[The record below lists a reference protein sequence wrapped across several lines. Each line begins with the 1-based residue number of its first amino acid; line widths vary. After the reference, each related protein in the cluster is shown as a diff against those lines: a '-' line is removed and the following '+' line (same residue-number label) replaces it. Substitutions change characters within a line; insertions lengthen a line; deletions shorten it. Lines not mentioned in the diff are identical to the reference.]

1 MTLKATTARA
11 TRVLVVAES
20 AERQRLLR
28 AKLAEEEALE
38 PGDMS
43 GADLGS
49 ALRQARAGVMVV
61 ADLDLDEDQR
71 ETASRIA
78 EVGAGVVLLTDNA
91 EGAWVA
97 QLLAS
102 GARSVLR
109 RDCSGRQLAAAV
121 QAVAAGLT
129 ALEPEMV
136 QALLRPPLD
145 TIELEPGEEELT
157 PRETEVLRMMTAGL
171 SNREIASALGISEH
185 TVKFHIT
192 SIFGKLGT
200 SSRTEAVTE
209 GIRRGLVLL

>member
-1 MTLKATTARA
+1 MTLKVAAPQA
-11 TRVLVVAES
+11 TRVLVLAES
-20 AERQRLLR
+20 AERGRVLR
-28 AKLAEEEALE
+28 AKLLEEEAPE
-38 PGDMS
+38 PADIVT
-43 GADLGS
+43 ADLN
-49 ALRQARAGVMVV
+49 ATLRQARAGVVV
-61 ADLDLDEDQR
+61 IIDLDDDQR
-71 ETASRIA
+71 KTSSRIA
-78 EVGAGVVLLTDNA
+78 ELDAGVVLLTDNA
-91 EGAWVA
+91 DGGWVA
-97 QLLAS
+97 QLLAA

-121 QAVAAGLT
+121 QAAAAGLT
-129 ALEPEMV
+129 ALEPETV
-136 QALLRPPLD
+136 QALSRPPLE